1 MEQIS
6 VQHFQHQFNRVLIK
20 RMPREEK
27 KKILLSLE
35 WSVISQNLMGEEDN
49 YSNKRYRHF
58 VYEVKQS
65 MNESKRKY
73 QSQGCHQ
80 AQGKFPY

>member
-27 KKILLSLE
+27 KNPFKFRME
-35 WSVISQNLMGEEDN
+35 C
-49 YSNKRYRHF
+49 HF
-58 VYEVKQS
+58 
-65 MNESKRKY
+65 SKSHGRR
-73 QSQGCHQ
+73 G
-80 AQGKFPY
+80 

>member
-1 MEQIS
+1 
-6 VQHFQHQFNRVLIK
+6 
-20 RMPREEK
+20 
-27 KKILLSLE
+27 
-35 WSVISQNLMGEEDN
+35 MGEEDN